1 MGIKY
6 FLKAGNL
13 KTAVA
18 PFKKI
23 FTALRERISANFH
36 KVCYIPSERFQ
47 KIPRGS
53 FSNFLRP

>member
-18 PFKKI
+18 LFEKI
-23 FTALRERISANFH
+23 FTVFKKRIAT
-36 KVCYIPSERFQ
+36 
-47 KIPRGS
+47 
-53 FSNFLRP
+53 

>member
-18 PFKKI
+18 PFKKNI
-23 FTALRERISANFH
+23 YGFKGTD
-36 KVCYIPSERFQ
+36 
-47 KIPRGS
+47 
-53 FSNFLRP
+53 

>member
-23 FTALRERISANFH
+23 FTALRNGLDWNESKR
-36 KVCYIPSERFQ
+36 V
-47 KIPRGS
+47 GS
-53 FSNFLRP
+53 Y